1 MIAGIALAAGGRLL
15 IIAAQWDSFGESSQQ
30 WRVSVRPR
38 GQVRERPVNGTVL
51 IRAPSSRLA
60 EGIVTHIRRTPVD
73 VSLARAQHAAY
84 ADALA
89 ACGWM
94 IAQVPAAEDC
104 PDSVFVEDAV
114 VVCEDLAAPARR
126 AEVPGVA
133 GLLRSMGL
141 RTAWIEE
148 PGTLDG
154 GDVLQAGHTVYVGR
168 GGRTNGA
175 GIRQLRALLAPLG
188 RTVIAVPLSN
198 VLHLKSAVTALPDGT
213 FLLLP
218 QLVPAG
224 LFPAVRPVDEES
236 GCHVVPLGADRVLIA
251 ASAPRTAE
259 LLDDLGF
266 TPVVADIGEFE
277 KLEGCVTCLSVLL
290 PGQ

>member
-1 MIAGIALAAGGRLL
+1 L
-15 IIAAQWDSFGESSQQ
+15 
-30 WRVSVRPR
+30 
-38 GQVRERPVNGTVL
+38 VNGTVL
-51 IRAPSSRLA
+51 VRVPSSRLA

-73 VSLARAQHAAY
+73 VALARAQHAAY
-84 ADALA
+84 AGALA
-89 ACGWM
+89 ACGWL
-94 IAQVPAAEDC
+94 IQQVPDAEDC
-104 PDSVFVEDAV
+104 PDSVFIEDTV
-114 VVCEDLAAPARR
+114 VVCEDLAVLARPGAPARR
-126 AEVPGVA
+126 AEVTGVA
-133 GLLRSMGL
+133 GVVGSLGL
-141 RTAWIEE
+141 RTAAIRE

-168 GGRTNGA
+168 GGRTNSA

-188 RTVIAVPLSN
+188 RTVIAVPLIG

-213 FLLLP
+213 FLLQP

-224 LFPAVRPVDEES
+224 LFPAVRPVQEES
-236 GCHVVPLGADRVLIA
+236 GCHVVPLGGDQVLIA

-259 LLDDLGF
+259 FLDDLGF
-266 TPVVADIGEFE
+266 TPVVADISEFE

>member
-1 MIAGIALAAGGRLL
+1 M
-15 IIAAQWDSFGESSQQ
+15 
-30 WRVSVRPR
+30 
-38 GQVRERPVNGTVL
+38 NGTVL
-51 IRAPSSRLA
+51 VRGPGSRLA
-60 EGIVTHIRRTPVD
+60 EGIVTHLSRVPVD
-73 VSLARAQHAAY
+73 VALARAQHAAY
-84 ADALA
+84 AGAVA

-94 IAQVPAAEDC
+94 IRQAPAAEDC
-104 PDSVFVEDAV
+104 PDSVFIEDTV
-114 VVCEDLAAPARR
+114 VVCEDLAVLARPGAPARR
-126 AEVPGVA
+126 AEVAGVA
-133 GLLRSMGL
+133 GMLQSLGL
-141 RTAWIEE
+141 RTARIQE

-188 RTVIAVPLSN
+188 RTLIAVPLGN

-218 QLVPAG
+218 QMVPTG
-224 LFPAVRPVDEES
+224 LFPAVRPVQEEG
-236 GCHVVPLGADRVLIA
+236 GCHVVPLGGDQVLIA
-251 ASAPRTAE
+251 ASAPRTVG

-266 TPVVADIGEFE
+266 TPVVVDIGEFE

-290 PGQ
+290 PRR